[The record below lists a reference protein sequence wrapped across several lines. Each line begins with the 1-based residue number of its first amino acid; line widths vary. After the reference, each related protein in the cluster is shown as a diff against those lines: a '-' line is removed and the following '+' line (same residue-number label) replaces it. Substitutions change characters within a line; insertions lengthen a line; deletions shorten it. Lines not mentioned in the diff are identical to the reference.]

1 MFEKQELALI
11 HRAISE
17 LAIKGSDSHVVSG
30 LLNKVAEF
38 HEAPPIP
45 PVPEKSEKPKPGK

>member
-17 LAIKGSDSHVVSG
+17 LSIKGSDSHVVSG
-30 LLNKVAEF
+30 LLNKVAKF